1 MAAAGDWDMAVA
13 GGGDWDGA
21 AAGEWTT
28 TEWTTT
34 SGADG
39 SWQME
44 GSWDGTTAGADAAWA
59 MEGDAAWDG
68 TAADAA
74 WAMEGGVTTEWS
86 STSTS
91 GEWQTQEWSS
101 EGEWTSEGDWSK
113 EGEWQME
120 GQKMEMMSAYDL
132 YYKFTVAGTHM
143 NFDQF
148 V

>member
-1 MAAAGDWDMAVA
+1 MAAAGDWEMTA
-13 GGGDWDGA
+13 GGDWDGA

-34 SGADG
+34 AGADG
-39 SWQME
+39 NWQME
-44 GSWDGTTAGADAAWA
+44 GSWDGTAAD
-59 MEGDAAWDG
+59 
-68 TAADAA
+68 ADAA

-113 EGEWQME
+113 EGDWQME

-148 V
+148 VEAYTSVDPNVDAAAI